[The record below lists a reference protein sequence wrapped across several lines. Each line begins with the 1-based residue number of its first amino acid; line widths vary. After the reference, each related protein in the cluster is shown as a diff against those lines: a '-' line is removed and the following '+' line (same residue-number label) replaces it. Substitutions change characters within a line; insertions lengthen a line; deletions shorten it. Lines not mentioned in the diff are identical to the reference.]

1 MSSPDPHSGLHP
13 DLHSDLPVPAVHGQP
28 VASASHAVPPPA
40 ARLSVHRHPAKPAL
54 GRARA
59 VVEAVSPEINSGR
72 FAAKRSAGESL
83 HVEADIFT
91 DGHDL
96 CDARLLFR
104 HASARQWQ
112 QAPMHLYDNDRWS
125 GSFALHSP
133 GEYLFTVE
141 AWVDHFLTWRYDMQ
155 KRLAAAQSQ
164 SDPSSESADL
174 PTDTA
179 TLASGSSSTT
189 ASGSSLTTA
198 STTAVP
204 RELLLQLRIAASLI
218 SAASRRARSP
228 YVDQLRRFSRR
239 FKAAA
244 QGTSPL
250 SEIAALALD
259 TDLLAL
265 MQRFPDR
272 RFATR
277 YPRHLP
283 VWVDSKRARF
293 SAWYE
298 LFPRS
303 TASVTDTATNTPA
316 HGSFDTVIE
325 RIPYV
330 AGMGFDVLYLPPI
343 SPIGEAFRK
352 GPNNAVVAAPTD
364 FGSPWA
370 IGSSRGGHTAI
381 HPQLGTLADFHRL
394 IAHARAQ
401 GLSIALDI
409 AFQCSPDHPWV
420 TEHPSFFKHRPDGTI
435 QYAEN
440 PPKKYQDIYP
450 LDFESTDW
458 TRLWD
463 ELLEVFLYWIDHG
476 VHIFRVDNPHT
487 KPFAFWEWVIAAVH
501 ESHPDV
507 IFLAEAFTRPKVMY
521 RLAKV
526 GFTQSYTYFTWRNTG
541 PELREYL
548 EELTTPPPTD
558 NYPSTSAP
566 ANFFRPNFWPN
577 TPDILHAQL
586 QSGNRAMFTAR
597 VVLAATLSSNYG
609 IYGPAFEL
617 LEHLPI
623 RPGAEEYLDSEKYEV
638 RSWDLARPDSIR
650 PLLARINAARRAHPA
665 LQSNDALVFHD
676 TDNPQLLCYSKTF
689 QPPVNADFAAPSAS
703 SAPSASAEAPAST
716 SSVPSSASHSAA
728 PDRILVIVNLDPDA
742 PQAGFTALDLS
753 ALRLNP
759 DQPFHAEDLLAG
771 AFDAPNPPDLDA
783 DLIHAAASAPNTT
796 YTWQHARNF
805 VSLPPGHAHILRLTQ
820 PA

>member
-1 MSSPDPHSGLHP
+1 MEP
-13 DLHSDLPVPAVHGQP
+13 
-28 VASASHAVPPPA
+28 
-40 ARLSVHRHPAKPAL
+40 
-54 GRARA
+54 
-59 VVEAVSPEINSGR
+59 
-72 FAAKRSAGESL
+72 
-83 HVEADIFT
+83 
-91 DGHDL
+91 
-96 CDARLLFR
+96 
-104 HASARQWQ
+104 
-112 QAPMHLYDNDRWS
+112 YDNDRWR
-125 GSFALHSP
+125 GSFSLHAP

-155 KRLAAAQSQ
+155 KRLAAAGF
-164 SDPSSESADL
+164 SAS
-174 PTDTA
+174 PPDTS
-179 TLASGSSSTT
+179 TLESGSSST
-189 ASGSSLTTA
+189 
-198 STTAVP
+198 STPGAVP
-204 RELLLQLRIAASLI
+204 RELLLQLRIAAALI
-218 SAASRRARSP
+218 SAGSRRARAP

-250 SEIAALALD
+250 AEIAALALD

-265 MQRFPDR
+265 MRRFPDR

-303 TASVTDTATNTPA
+303 TASVTDTVTNTPA
-316 HGSFDTVIE
+316 HGSFDTVID

-352 GPNNAVVAAPTD
+352 GPNNATVAGPSD
-364 FGSPWA
+364 QGSPWA
-370 IGSSRGGHTAI
+370 IGSRLGGHTSI
-381 HPQLGTLADFHRL
+381 HPQLGSLADFHRL
-394 IAHARAQ
+394 IASARSH
-401 GLSIALDI
+401 GLSVALDI

-420 TEHPSFFKHRPDGTI
+420 KEHPSFFKHRPDGTI

-450 LDFESTDW
+450 LDFESKDW

-463 ELLEVFLYWIDHG
+463 ELLAVFLYWIGHG

-501 ESHPDV
+501 AAHPDV

-526 GFTQSYTYFTWRNTG
+526 GFSQSYSYFTWRNTG
-541 PELREYL
+541 AELREYL
-548 EELTTPPPTD
+548 EELTTPPLTG
-558 NYPSTSAP
+558 NYPATSAP

-597 VVLAATLSSNYG
+597 AVLAATLSSNYG

-623 RPGAEEYLDSEKYEV
+623 RPGAEEYLDSEKYQV
-638 RSWDLARPDSIR
+638 RSWDLARPDSLR
-650 PLLARINAARRAHPA
+650 PLLARVNAARRAHPA
-665 LQSNDALVFHD
+665 LQSNDSLVFHD

-689 QPPVNADFAAPSAS
+689 QPAVNADSAAPSAS
-703 SAPSASAEAPAST
+703 SASGGSTPASASAPSST
-716 SSVPSSASHSAA
+716 SSAASSASASAPSSAS
-728 PDRILVIVNLDPDA
+728 
-742 PQAGFTALDLS
+742 
-753 ALRLNP
+753 
-759 DQPFHAEDLLAG
+759 
-771 AFDAPNPPDLDA
+771 
-783 DLIHAAASAPNTT
+783 ASAPSS
-796 YTWQHARNF
+796 A
-805 VSLPPGHAHILRLTQ
+805 SASAPSSASASAPSSAPASAPSSALPLLLL
-820 PA
+820 